1 MSFLPTEYFGGL
13 KPARLPVPARMIA
26 RPDESVLAGTG
37 RAGERLGRGG
47 RHSGGQVQHWIQGNN
62 CSIQYRKYMDIEK
75 AIKVVKEYGR
85 ILREKPIKNVQGR
98 LISLLPYDKETI
110 KEAIKVEL
118 IYAGTAEPR
127 DEKMIRT
134 LKLAFL
140 QLASFLP
147 DGEVVPEFD
156 VDVALA
162 SDDVCHNY
170 YKYLDGSEKVSNHIL
185 EQTSVLVEE
194 LDEFCQD
201 NGL

>member
-1 MSFLPTEYFGGL
+1 
-13 KPARLPVPARMIA
+13 
-26 RPDESVLAGTG
+26 
-37 RAGERLGRGG
+37 
-47 RHSGGQVQHWIQGNN
+47 
-62 CSIQYRKYMDIEK
+62 MDIEK

-98 LISLLPYDKETI
+98 LMSLLPHDKDTI

-127 DEKMIRT
+127 DKKMIRS
-134 LKLAFL
+134 LKLGFL

-147 DGEVVPEFD
+147 DEKVVPTFN
-156 VDVALA
+156 VDDTLE

-201 NGL
+201 NGI

>member
-1 MSFLPTEYFGGL
+1 
-13 KPARLPVPARMIA
+13 
-26 RPDESVLAGTG
+26 
-37 RAGERLGRGG
+37 
-47 RHSGGQVQHWIQGNN
+47 
-62 CSIQYRKYMDIEK
+62 MDIEK

-85 ILREKPIKNVQGR
+85 ILKEQPIKNVQGR
-98 LISLLPYDKETI
+98 LMSLLSHDKDTI

-127 DEKMIRT
+127 DEKMIGT

-147 DGEVVPEFD
+147 DDEVVPTFD
-156 VDVALA
+156 VDDALN

-170 YKYLDGSEKVSNHIL
+170 YKYLGDSEIASNNIL
-185 EQTSVLVEE
+185 EQTSELVEE
-194 LDEFCQD
+194 LDGFCQD

>member
-1 MSFLPTEYFGGL
+1 
-13 KPARLPVPARMIA
+13 
-26 RPDESVLAGTG
+26 
-37 RAGERLGRGG
+37 
-47 RHSGGQVQHWIQGNN
+47 
-62 CSIQYRKYMDIEK
+62 MDIEK
-75 AIKVVKEYGR
+75 AIEIVKEYGR
-85 ILREKPIKNVQGR
+85 VLREKPIKNVQGR
-98 LISLLPYDKETI
+98 LMSLLPHDKDTI

-118 IYAGTAEPR
+118 MYAGTAEPQ

-147 DGEVVPEFD
+147 DDEVVPEFE
-156 VDVALA
+156 VDEALE

-170 YKYLDGSEKVSNHIL
+170 LKYLAESEKTSKHIL
-185 EQTSVLVEE
+185 EQTGVLVEE

>member
-1 MSFLPTEYFGGL
+1 
-13 KPARLPVPARMIA
+13 
-26 RPDESVLAGTG
+26 
-37 RAGERLGRGG
+37 
-47 RHSGGQVQHWIQGNN
+47 
-62 CSIQYRKYMDIEK
+62 MDIEK

-85 ILREKPIKNVQGR
+85 ILKEQPIKNVQGR
-98 LISLLPYDKETI
+98 PMSLLPQDKDTI

-118 IYAGTAEPR
+118 MYAGTAEPQ

-147 DGEVVPEFD
+147 DDEVVPEFD
-156 VDVALA
+156 IDDALD

-170 YKYLDGSEKVSNHIL
+170 YKYLDGSEKASNHIL
-185 EQTSVLVEE
+185 EQTSILVEE
-194 LDEFCQD
+194 LDGFCQE

>member
-1 MSFLPTEYFGGL
+1 
-13 KPARLPVPARMIA
+13 
-26 RPDESVLAGTG
+26 
-37 RAGERLGRGG
+37 
-47 RHSGGQVQHWIQGNN
+47 
-62 CSIQYRKYMDIEK
+62 MDIEK

-85 ILREKPIKNVQGR
+85 ILKEQPIKNVQGR
-98 LISLLPYDKETI
+98 LMSLLPQDKDTI

-118 IYAGTAEPR
+118 IYAGTAEPQ
-127 DEKMIRT
+127 DDKMIRT

-147 DGEVVPEFD
+147 DDEVVPTFD
-156 VDVALA
+156 VDDALD

-194 LDEFCQD
+194 LDKFCQD